1 MKKIFFTCA
10 ISALG
15 FFVNAQNQINMIWC
29 GSKEAGN
36 SESIVLT
43 PECMSESPRFWNT
56 EHGELKCLGF
66 KMALIQGDVSTVST
80 SMNGEFTES
89 MQLFFKSQKTGSYIH
104 FYDVIVRSS
113 SGETMLSDKV
123 YKVRYKLSK

>member
-1 MKKIFFTCA
+1 MKKIFFTCV

-43 PECMSESPRFWNT
+43 PECMSESPRFWSP
-56 EHGELKCLGF
+56 EKGELKCLGF
-66 KMALIQGDVSTVST
+66 KMALVKEDESVVFT
-80 SMNGEFTES
+80 SLNGAFTEA
-89 MQLFFKSQKTGSYIH
+89 MQASFKTKQGGSYIH
-104 FYDVIVRSS
+104 FYDVIVQSS
-113 SGETMLSDKV
+113 GGETMLSDKI
-123 YKVRYKLSK
+123 YKFRYKLSK